1 MSPELANAIV
11 GVFDLGSLYALVGVG
26 FVILYRATKVFNFA
40 QGAFMLMGGEMFY
53 TLLVRWHVAWY
64 ISIPI
69 AMVVLAVIGA
79 AVYLLLFRRLVG
91 ADLFVLVIATLGL
104 NVVLTTASTLIWG
117 PDIKTVP
124 EVLSFKALFSIGN
137 LKIAPIDVLTVAVA
151 AVVILLLEGVLSR
164 TKLGVQMKAVADG
177 PLLAGQIRI
186 SVHRISAI
194 AWAIAAL
201 CAGAAGA
208 VYSMRVAVD
217 PAELP
222 ALGLL
227 AFPALFLGGLDSIRG
242 ALVGGF
248 ILGAVQ
254 NITVFWV
261 GGLWSDVVP
270 YGVLLLVLLVRPS
283 GLFGS
288 RQVVRL

>member
-1 MSPELANAIV
+1 MSPELANAII

-26 FVILYRATKVFNFA
+26 FVILYRSTKVFNFA

-53 TLLVRWHVAWY
+53 TLLIKWHVAWY
-64 ISIPI
+64 FSIPI
-69 AMVVLAVIGA
+69 AMAVLAVIGA
-79 AVYLLLFRRLVG
+79 AVYLLFFRRLVG

-104 NVVLTTASTLIWG
+104 NVVLTTVSTLIWG

-124 EVLSFKALFSIGN
+124 EVLSFKPLVSIGG
-137 LKIAPIDVLTVAVA
+137 LRIAPIDVLTVVLA
-151 AVVILLLEGVLSR
+151 AGLIILLERLLAR
-164 TKLGVQMKAVADG
+164 TRLGVQMRAVADG

-186 SVHRISAI
+186 SVHKISAI
-194 AWAIAAL
+194 AWAIAAV

-227 AFPALFLGGLDSIRG
+227 AFPALFIGGLDSIRG

-248 ILGAVQ
+248 ILATVQ
-254 NITVFWV
+254 NATIFWV

-270 YGVLLLVLLVRPS
+270 YGVLLLVLLIRPS

-288 RQVVRL
+288 KLVVRL

>member
-1 MSPELANAIV
+1 MSPELASAIV
-11 GVFDLGSLYALVGVG
+11 GVLDLGSLYALVGVG
-26 FVILYRATKVFNFA
+26 FVILYRSTKVFNFA
-40 QGAFMLMGGEMFY
+40 QGAFMLLGGEMFD
-53 TLLVRWHVAWY
+53 TLLVKWHVAWY
-64 ISIPI
+64 FAIPI
-69 AMVVLAVIGA
+69 SMAVLAAIGA
-79 AVYLLLFRRLVG
+79 AVYLLFFRRLVG

-104 NVVLTTASTLIWG
+104 NVVLTTVSTLIWG
-117 PDIKTVP
+117 PDIKIVP
-124 EVLSFKALFSIGN
+124 EVLSFKALVSVGAFQ
-137 LKIAPIDVLTVAVA
+137 IAPIDVLTVAVA
-151 AVVILLLEGVLSR
+151 AAIIIVMEGLLTH
-164 TKLGVQMKAVADG
+164 TKLGIQMRAVADG

-248 ILGAVQ
+248 ILAAVQ
-254 NITVFWV
+254 NATIFWV

-270 YGVLLLVLLVRPS
+270 YGVLLLVLLVRPN
-283 GLFGS
+283 GIFGS